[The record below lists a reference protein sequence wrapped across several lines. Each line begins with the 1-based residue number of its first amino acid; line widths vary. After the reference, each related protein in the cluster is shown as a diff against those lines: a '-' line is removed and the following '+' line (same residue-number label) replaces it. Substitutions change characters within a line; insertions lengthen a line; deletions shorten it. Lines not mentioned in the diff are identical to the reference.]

1 MSDDRV
7 EADYQELQKLSNM
20 MNQRADAIQQQYQM
34 LKAKEGELLNGN
46 WEGRGAD
53 KFQAEMEGEVLPAL
67 QKLQKALEMC
77 SNALGQVANTFRQSE
92 EQASNLFK
100 G

>member
-1 MSDDRV
+1 MSDRI
-7 EADYQELQKLSNM
+7 EADYQELQKISNM
-20 MNQRADAIQQQYQM
+20 MNQRADTIQNQYQL
-34 LKAKEGELLNGN
+34 LKAKVGELLNGN

-53 KFQAEMEGEVLPAL
+53 KFQAEMEGEVFPAL
-67 QKLQKALEMC
+67 MKLQRALEAC
-77 SNALGQVANTFRQSE
+77 SNSLGQVANTFRQSE